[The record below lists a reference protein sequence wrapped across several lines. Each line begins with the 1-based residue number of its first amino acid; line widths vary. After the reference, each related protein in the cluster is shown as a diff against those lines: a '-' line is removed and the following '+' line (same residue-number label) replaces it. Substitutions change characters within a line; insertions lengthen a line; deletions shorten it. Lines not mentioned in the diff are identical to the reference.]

1 MSDHEPGLR
10 LTRDVGGAILA
21 VPMELSQLTHDE
33 VLVLVGFMRV
43 VIQADGEFSNAEREH
58 VALVRTALGTD
69 RFTKAMLEAA
79 DAFPDNESLKN
90 ATKAIT
96 RPEARRVIHDVLV
109 KVAESDTI
117 TSEEEKPLRWIESW
131 WELPRK

>member
-1 MSDHEPGLR
+1 
-10 LTRDVGGAILA
+10 
-21 VPMELSQLTHDE
+21 MELSQLTHDE

-58 VALVRTALGTD
+58 VAIVRTALGTD
-69 RFTKAMLEAA
+69 RFTQAMALAA
-79 DAFPDNESLKN
+79 SRFEDVEVLKT

-109 KVAESDTI
+109 KIAQSDAI
-117 TSEEEKPLRWIESW
+117 TPEEEKPLRWIESW
-131 WELPRK
+131 WELPRT

>member
-1 MSDHEPGLR
+1 VSHDEPRLR
-10 LTRDVGGAILA
+10 LTAVLRGAILA

-69 RFTKAMLEAA
+69 RFTKAMLEAT
-79 DAFPDNESLKN
+79 DAFPDNESLKR
-90 ATKAIT
+90 ATKAVT

-109 KVAESDTI
+109 KVAESDAI
-117 TSEEEKPLRWIESW
+117 TPEEEKPLRWIESW